1 MKGRSSLSVRERDRR
16 APSRSAAP
24 APRRHVVLTRA
35 ALRAADLLGVARKD
49 LAVVL
54 GISASTVSRLDDRPL
69 DPARKEGE
77 LAVLFVRLF
86 RSLDALLG
94 GNADKARQWMHATN
108 RHLGGVPAERI
119 RTVTGL
125 VDAIEYLDAMRGK
138 V

>member
-1 MKGRSSLSVRERDRR
+1 LS
-16 APSRSAAP
+16 
-24 APRRHVVLTRA
+24 HQ
-35 ALRAADLLGVARKD
+35 D

-54 GISASTVSRLDDRPL
+54 GVSPSTVSRLDERPL

-94 GNADKARQWMHATN
+94 GRTDRARQWLQAPNH
-108 RHLGGVPAERI
+108 HLGGVPAERI

>member
-1 MKGRSSLSVRERDRR
+1 LAARTRDRLPSR
-16 APSRSAAP
+16 APAD
-24 APRRHVVLTRA
+24 APRRNVVLTRA
-35 ALRAADLLGVARKD
+35 ALRAADLLGLARKD

-54 GISASTVSRLDDRPL
+54 GVSASTLSRLDDRPL
-69 DPARKEGE
+69 DPGRKEGE

-94 GNADKARQWMHATN
+94 GSTEKARAWMHAPN

-125 VDAIEYLDAMRGK
+125 VDAIEYLDALRGK

>member
-1 MKGRSSLSVRERDRR
+1 VAPRPR
-16 APSRSAAP
+16 ARTPPARP
-24 APRRHVVLTRA
+24 APGDPRRNLVLTRA
-35 ALRAADLLGVARKD
+35 TLRAADLLGLARKD

-54 GISASTVSRLDDRPL
+54 GVSPSTLSRLDDRPL

-94 GNADKARQWMHATN
+94 GNVDKARAWLHARNT
-108 RHLGGVPAERI
+108 HLGGVPAERI
-119 RTVTGL
+119 RTVAGL
-125 VDAIEYLDAMRGK
+125 VDVIEYLDAMRGK

>member
-1 MKGRSSLSVRERDRR
+1 MPVRTRERRVPAR
-16 APSRSAAP
+16 AATE
-24 APRRHVVLTRA
+24 APRRNVVLTRA
-35 ALRAADLLGVARKD
+35 ALRAAELLGLARKD

-54 GISASTVSRLDDRPL
+54 GVSPSTLSRLDERPL

-94 GNADKARQWMHATN
+94 GSTDKARQWMHAPN

-125 VDAIEYLDAMRGK
+125 VDAIEYLDALRGK

>member
-1 MKGRSSLSVRERDRR
+1 LKGGPLPSRIRERR
-16 APSRSAAP
+16 APPRQAE
-24 APRRHVVLTRA
+24 APRRSVVLTRA
-35 ALRAADLLGVARKD
+35 ALRAADLLGLPRKD
-49 LAVVL
+49 LAVIL
-54 GISASTVSRLDDRPL
+54 GVSPSTVSRLDERPL

-94 GNADKARQWMHATN
+94 GQTEKARQWLHAPN
-108 RHLGGVPAERI
+108 RHLGGIPAERI

>member
-1 MKGRSSLSVRERDRR
+1 
-16 APSRSAAP
+16 
-24 APRRHVVLTRA
+24 VLTRA
-35 ALRAADLLGVARKD
+35 ALRAASLLGVARKD
-49 LAVVL
+49 LAIVL
-54 GISASTVSRLDDRPL
+54 GVSPSTVSRLDDRPL

-94 GNADKARQWMHATN
+94 GRTDKARDWLHAPN
-108 RHLGGVPAERI
+108 HHLGGVPAERI

-125 VDAIEYLDAMRGK
+125 VDVIEYLDALRGK

>member
-1 MKGRSSLSVRERDRR
+1 VKGRPNVSVRAREHRV
-16 APSRSAAP
+16 PSRAAS
-24 APRRHVVLTRA
+24 APRRNVVLTRA

-49 LAVVL
+49 LAVIL
-54 GISASTVSRLDDRPL
+54 GVSPSTVSRLDDRPL

-94 GNADKARQWMHATN
+94 GNADKARQWMHAAN

>member
-1 MKGRSSLSVRERDRR
+1 MPAASR
-16 APSRSAAP
+16 AP
-24 APRRHVVLTRA
+24 VVLTRA
-35 ALRAADLLGVARKD
+35 TLRAAELLGVARKA
-49 LAVVL
+49 LATIL
-54 GISASTVSRLDDRPL
+54 GVSPSTVSRLDDRPL

-94 GNADKARQWMHATN
+94 GDTEKARRWLHAGN
-108 RHLGGVPAERI
+108 RHLGGVPAQRI

-125 VDAIEYLDAMRGK
+125 VDAIEYLDALRGK

>member
-1 MKGRSSLSVRERDRR
+1 VSPTRARLRR
-16 APSRSAAP
+16 AHPAARPAP
-24 APRRHVVLTRA
+24 AATRRKEVLTRA
-35 ALRAADLLGVARKD
+35 TLRAAELLGLARKD

-54 GISASTVSRLDDRPL
+54 GVSASTVSRLDERPL

-94 GNADKARQWMHATN
+94 GDSAKARQWMHAPN
-108 RHLGGVPAERI
+108 AHLGGVPAERV
-119 RTVTGL
+119 RSVGGL

>member
-1 MKGRSSLSVRERDRR
+1 VSPTRGRLRR
-16 APSRSAAP
+16 AHSAAP
-24 APRRHVVLTRA
+24 PARPAPAAPRRHLVLTRA
-35 ALRAADLLGVARKD
+35 TLRAAELLGLARKD

-54 GISASTVSRLDDRPL
+54 GVSPSTVSRLDERPL

-77 LAVLFVRLF
+77 LAVLFLRLF

-94 GNADKARQWMHATN
+94 GDTAKAREWMHAPN
-108 RHLGGVPAERI
+108 RHLGGVPAERV
-119 RTVTGL
+119 RSVGGL

>member
-1 MKGRSSLSVRERDRR
+1 VSSRPRERR
-16 APSRSAAP
+16 APPRP
-24 APRRHVVLTRA
+24 QVEAPRRNLVLTRA
-35 ALRAADLLGVARKD
+35 ALRAADLLGLPRKD

-54 GISASTVSRLDDRPL
+54 GVSPSTLSRLDERPL

-94 GNADKARQWMHATN
+94 GQTEKARQWLHAPN
-108 RHLGGVPAERI
+108 RHLGGVPAQRI

>member
-1 MKGRSSLSVRERDRR
+1 LKGGPLPSRIRERR
-16 APSRSAAP
+16 APPRPQAE
-24 APRRHVVLTRA
+24 APRRSVVLTRA
-35 ALRAADLLGVARKD
+35 ALRAADLLGLPRKD
-49 LAVVL
+49 LAVIL
-54 GISASTVSRLDDRPL
+54 GVSPSTVSRLDERPL

-94 GNADKARQWMHATN
+94 GQTEKARQWLHAPN
-108 RHLGGVPAERI
+108 RHLGGIPAERI

>member
-1 MKGRSSLSVRERDRR
+1 MSVRVPQRR
-16 APSRSAAP
+16 ISSRAAG
-24 APRRHVVLTRA
+24 APRRNLVLTRA
-35 ALRAADLLGVARKD
+35 ALRAAELLGVARKD
-49 LAVVL
+49 LALVL
-54 GISASTVSRLDDRPL
+54 GISPSTVSRLDDRPL

-77 LAVLFVRLF
+77 LAILFVRLF

-94 GNADKARQWMHATN
+94 GNADKARQWMHAPN

>member
-1 MKGRSSLSVRERDRR
+1 MTRR
-16 APSRSAAP
+16 
-24 APRRHVVLTRA
+24 
-35 ALRAADLLGVARKD
+35 D

-54 GISASTVSRLDDRPL
+54 GVSPATVSRLDDRPL

-94 GNADKARQWMHATN
+94 GSTEKARRWMHAPN
-108 RHLGGVPAERI
+108 SHLGGVPADRI
-119 RTVTGL
+119 QTVTGL

>member
-1 MKGRSSLSVRERDRR
+1 MSVRAPQRR
-16 APSRSAAP
+16 VSPRAAG
-24 APRRHVVLTRA
+24 APRRNLVLTRA
-35 ALRAADLLGVARKD
+35 ALRAAELLGVARKD
-49 LAVVL
+49 LALVL
-54 GISASTVSRLDDRPL
+54 GISPSTVSRLDDRPL

-77 LAVLFVRLF
+77 LAILFVRLF

-94 GNADKARQWMHATN
+94 GNADKARQWMHAPN

>member
-1 MKGRSSLSVRERDRR
+1 MAPPRVR
-16 APSRSAAP
+16 ASAAGS
-24 APRRHVVLTRA
+24 AAADPRRNVVLTRA
-35 ALRAADLLGVARKD
+35 TLRAAGLLGLARKD

-54 GISASTVSRLDDRPL
+54 GVSPSTLSRLDERPL

-94 GNADKARQWMHATN
+94 GDALKAKAWLHARNT
-108 RHLGGVPAERI
+108 HLGGVPAERI

-125 VDAIEYLDAMRGK
+125 VDVIEYLDAMRGK

>member
-1 MKGRSSLSVRERDRR
+1 MSPTRGRLRR
-16 APSRSAAP
+16 AHPAARP
-24 APRRHVVLTRA
+24 VPAAPRRHLVLTRA
-35 ALRAADLLGVARKD
+35 TLRAAELLGLARKD

-54 GISASTVSRLDDRPL
+54 GVSASTVSRLDERPL

-94 GNADKARQWMHATN
+94 GDTAKARLWMHAPN
-108 RHLGGVPAERI
+108 HHLGGVPAERV
-119 RTVTGL
+119 RSVGGL

>member
-1 MKGRSSLSVRERDRR
+1 VSVRAPQRR
-16 APSRSAAP
+16 VSPRATG
-24 APRRHVVLTRA
+24 APRRNLVLTRA
-35 ALRAADLLGVARKD
+35 ALRAAELLGVARKD
-49 LAVVL
+49 LALVL
-54 GISASTVSRLDDRPL
+54 GISPSTVSRLDDRPL

-77 LAVLFVRLF
+77 LAILFVRLF

-94 GNADKARQWMHATN
+94 GNADKARQWMHAPN

>member
-1 MKGRSSLSVRERDRR
+1 M
-16 APSRSAAP
+16 APRPRPSPTRSAAGEE
-24 APRRHVVLTRA
+24 RRNAVLTRA
-35 ALRAADLLGVARKD
+35 TLRAAEMLGLARKD

-54 GISASTVSRLDDRPL
+54 GVSPSTLSRLDDRPL
-69 DPARKEGE
+69 DAARKAGE

-94 GNADKARQWMHATN
+94 GDTDKAKAWLHARNT
-108 RHLGGVPAERI
+108 HLGGVPAERI

-125 VDAIEYLDAMRGK
+125 VDVIEYLDAMRGK